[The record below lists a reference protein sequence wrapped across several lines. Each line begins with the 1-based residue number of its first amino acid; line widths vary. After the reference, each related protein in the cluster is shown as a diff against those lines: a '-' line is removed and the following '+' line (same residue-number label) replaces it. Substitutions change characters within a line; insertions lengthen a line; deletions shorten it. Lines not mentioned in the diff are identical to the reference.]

1 MFEAAPSLEAVLS
14 RFRAAHGELPLAL
27 VELRCPGFLL
37 ARPIF
42 LGPPDPEL
50 LSRLTGTST
59 LAALEEAAASRW
71 PERCVRGLRA
81 EVADQFGLVLGAL
94 PELGALATLLTSLE
108 GLLCDAVE
116 RRLGEL
122 ALAAL
127 RRSPDAM
134 ELSIGG
140 GLAFMNEAW
149 HTLTGYSREE
159 AFGLTPGKLLR
170 DPIAPVFD
178 ADFYSRADAMIAQG
192 IPWISVLAS
201 RSKDGRRLWQD
212 VTVVPTILAADGPAV
227 NLCTRRPRDNRTDL
241 DELLGAAY
249 RELRSVLRAVPD
261 GVLVLSGESILL
273 ANEALA
279 AIVGES
285 SAAALVSR
293 PVLELLVPEDRP
305 MLLERL
311 QVGAPFAPTVLRL
324 SGKGDRVRY
333 CDVSSVGAVRF
344 EGAPASILLL
354 RDTTEHR
361 VAQEQLIAAE
371 RLAAV
376 GTIAA
381 GVAHEIN
388 NPLAYA
394 YANVELVREAMRR
407 PGHVSEEVRLDWVG
421 SLEDSLDGL
430 RRIRGIV
437 TDLRVFAR
445 RDSGGS
451 EKSALLSRV
460 FEAAANIVANEVRHR
475 AQLIMPQTLA
485 LRVKGEESRLVQ
497 VFVNLLV
504 NAAHAMPEGGQH
516 NNVIRL
522 EVEPQDQG
530 RVVVR
535 VIDTGAEIPP
545 EIVPRLF
552 EPFFSTKQAVGTG
565 LGLHISRRLLRDAGG
580 ELELGPHDQRSKTF
594 VVTLL
599 LDAAPEAVSPPRAS
613 LPTGLQRILLID
625 DEPQVL
631 AVLSR
636 LLRGHALVTA
646 VSGSEALEVLEKR
659 THFDAILCDVMMPGL
674 TGVEVYEAIEQRW
687 PELSP
692 RFAFMSGGAF
702 TPATIGFLNRF
713 PGRVLEKPFHPDE
726 VRALLRLLT
735 QS

>member
-1 MFEAAPSLEAVLS
+1 M
-14 RFRAAHGELPLAL
+14 
-27 VELRCPGFLL
+27 
-37 ARPIF
+37 
-42 LGPPDPEL
+42 
-50 LSRLTGTST
+50 
-59 LAALEEAAASRW
+59 
-71 PERCVRGLRA
+71 
-81 EVADQFGLVLGAL
+81 
-94 PELGALATLLTSLE
+94 
-108 GLLCDAVE
+108 E

-127 RRSPDAM
+127 RRSPDAL
-134 ELSIGG
+134 EISIGG

-149 HTLTGYSREE
+149 HRLTGYAKEE
-159 AFGLTPGKLLR
+159 AFGLTPGRLLR
-170 DPIAPVFD
+170 DSVAPVFD
-178 ADFYSRADAMIAQG
+178 ADFYGRADALIAQG
-192 IPWISVLAS
+192 VPWNSVLAS

-212 VTVVPTILAADGPAV
+212 ITVVPTVLASDGAAV
-227 NLCTRRPRDNRTDL
+227 NLCTRRPRENRTDV

-273 ANEALA
+273 ANDAIA
-279 AIVGES
+279 AIIGES

-293 PVLELLVPEDRP
+293 SVLEVVVPEDRP
-305 MLLERL
+305 LLLERL
-311 QVGAPFAPTVLRL
+311 GTGAPFAPTELRL
-324 SGKGDRVRY
+324 AGKGDRVRY
-333 CDVSSVGAVRF
+333 CDVSSVGAVCF

-354 RDTTEHR
+354 HDTSEHR

-394 YANVELVREAMRR
+394 YANVELVREAMQL
-407 PGHVSEEVRLDWVG
+407 PGHASEEIRLDWVA
-421 SLEDSLDGL
+421 SLQDALDGL

-445 RDSGGS
+445 RDSGGP
-451 EKSALLSRV
+451 EKSASLSRV
-460 FEAAANIVANEVRHR
+460 FEVAANIVANEVRHR
-475 AQLIMPQTLA
+475 AQLLMPPPLD
-485 LRVKGEESRLVQ
+485 LRVKGEEGRLVQ

-530 RVVVR
+530 RVIVR
-535 VIDTGAEIPP
+535 VTDTGAEIPP
-545 EIVPRLF
+545 EVVPRLF
-552 EPFFSTKQAVGTG
+552 EPFFSTKQQAGTG

-580 ELELGPHDQRSKTF
+580 DLELGLHDQRSKTF
-594 VVTLL
+594 VVTLQ
-599 LDAAPEAVSPPRAS
+599 LDVAQEPIRAPRGS
-613 LPTGLQRILLID
+613 LPTGTWRILLID

-646 VSGSEALEVLEKR
+646 SSGSEALQALEKQTR
-659 THFDAILCDVMMPGL
+659 FDAILCDVMMPGL
-674 TGVEVYEAIEQRW
+674 TGVEVYEAIAQRW

-702 TPATIGFLNRF
+702 TPATIGYLNQF

-726 VRALLRLLT
+726 VRTLVRLLT
-735 QS
+735 EV